1 MIKLSLETIR
11 KYLATKGYP
20 LEVQKETDQ
29 LHSVLKIQGA
39 NYPLFLRIFE
49 QSDVLQLLVFLPCTI
64 KEGCEP
70 ELARLL
76 HRINKEVD
84 IPGYGMDE
92 SNKVVFYRFMLPGHK
107 NQIEETAIFSYLRS
121 LEKLC
126 DTFTVPIVSVAQ
138 GRLTFQAILDQLNS
152 SS

>member
-1 MIKLSLETIR
+1 MIKLSLEHIK
-11 KYLATKGYP
+11 KYLASRDIS

-29 LHSVLKIQGA
+29 LHTVLKFHGA
-39 NYPLFLRIFE
+39 SYPLFIRVFE
-49 QSDVLQLLVFLPCTI
+49 RSDMLQLLLFLPCTI
-64 KEGCEP
+64 KKGCES

-92 SNKVVFYRFMLPGHK
+92 SSDVVFYRFMLAGYK
-107 NQIEETAIFSYLRS
+107 KQIEEAAILSYLRS

-126 DTFTVPIVSVAQ
+126 DAFTVPIVAVAQ

-152 SS
+152 PS